1 MKTKRALLFLFLLTL
16 SSCFFFRPDPTYFYI
31 VRAQEGVFLSDY
43 SENTGLLVL
52 KELDPE
58 VTAFI
63 KDGKQEAE
71 RISIQELQDAVG
83 EASVRNVAF
92 LFYRDTNN
100 NRLNIP
106 LSFQGLE
113 YNEETKEL
121 RVQIKFVAHTYQI
134 EEIVLHN
141 LTLFLS

>member
-1 MKTKRALLFLFLLTL
+1 MKIKRALVFLFLLTL
-16 SSCFFFRPDPTYFYI
+16 TSCFFFKPNPTHFYI
-31 VRAQEGVFLSDY
+31 VRAQEGIFLSDF
-43 SENTGLLVL
+43 SENIGLLVL

-63 KDGKQEAE
+63 KDGKQESK
-71 RISIQELQDAVG
+71 RISLQELVNAVG
-83 EASVRNVAF
+83 EAPVRNVAF

-113 YNEETKEL
+113 YDEEKKEL
-121 RVQIKFVAHTYQI
+121 RVQVEFVANTYQI
-134 EEIVLHN
+134 KEIALHN